1 MIFIR
6 YLRRKP
12 SFLIFD
18 VIGGIACFFMVPSD
32 YLWLR
37 LTAAMIGKL
46 CISGAFIILA
56 IHAAE
61 IFPTVVRTVGSG
73 TSLMMGRIGAMTA
86 PFIKELG
93 NATHPAVPAIVY
105 GSLSIVAALL
115 IALLPETYNQY
126 LPDTICEAEQL
137 GNGFIESAPE
147 VIEDSEELSK

>member
-1 MIFIR
+1 
-6 YLRRKP
+6 
-12 SFLIFD
+12 
-18 VIGGIACFFMVPSD
+18 MVPSEH
-32 YLWLR
+32 LWLR

-93 NATHPAVPAIVY
+93 NATHPAVPAVVY
-105 GSLSIVAALL
+105 GSLSIVAAIL
-115 IALLPETYNQY
+115 IALLPETYNHC

-137 GNGFIESAPE
+137 GNGFVEVALEDTDESVEWSKEKKEVKLNALDKPE
-147 VIEDSEELSK
+147 KI